1 MDVHAHA
8 CRFSESCGVFAD
20 LQLLGGGAWRESLH
34 PLPALGIGCLL
45 YPAISVAGEMVSR
58 CGFVAQ
64 TGLELRILVPQLLS
78 LSPALTCISTMPSVI
93 KHPSV
98 CLHLL

>member
-1 MDVHAHA
+1 MHAVFLSLVVSLLI
-8 CRFSESCGVFAD
+8 CSCW
-20 LQLLGGGAWRESLH
+20 GGAWRESLH